1 MSDPQLL
8 NTAINKH
15 CLTEDTQC
23 LTEDSVFL
31 VSHVLVTCVS
41 RTQIDTISEEL
52 YYFTNKRKPLKI
64 LCFQG
69 FCVSLDCCKN
79 YLFENWL
86 ALLAFLRPGFLRS
99 FILGSLVRKPAALS
113 AGL

>member
-1 MSDPQLL
+1 MKKEFVMNSFCPARFVRASD
-8 NTAINKH
+8 
-15 CLTEDTQC
+15 
-23 LTEDSVFL
+23 
-31 VSHVLVTCVS
+31 
-41 RTQIDTISEEL
+41 
-52 YYFTNKRKPLKI
+52 
-64 LCFQG
+64 
-69 FCVSLDCCKN
+69 